1 MKETTYV
8 GLDVHAKS
16 ISIAVILPDGELLE
30 EKIANR
36 RREVAR
42 WVKRLKKACQGRVVS
57 CYEAG
62 PCGYGL
68 QRQLRELG
76 VECQVVAP
84 SLISEKRGGERIK
97 TDRRDALKLAQFLA
111 AGMLEE
117 VYPPT
122 PEQEAVRELCRCRQ
136 GLARELTRARHQV
149 TKLLLRRGLRFEGGR
164 NWTQRH
170 RRWLRGLRFEQA
182 VDQEVFEIHVL
193 KVERVEEQLKYVDER
208 LFEISEQED
217 YLQTVSYLRCFRG
230 IERLTAMTLVCE
242 LYSFGRFASAPGL
255 MNFVGLVVG
264 EHSSGERRRGTGITK
279 AGNSQVRRVLVESS
293 WHYRHRPWVGAVLSK
308 RRQGQPEWVVATA
321 DKAMLRLNRRY
332 HHLVWAGKHPNEAVV
347 AVARE
352 LTGFVWAVLH
362 RHSVQSCAVAA

>member
-84 SLISEKRGGERIK
+84 SLIPEKRGGERIK

-117 VYPPT
+117 VYPHSG
-122 PEQEAVRELCRCRQ
+122 A
-136 GLARELTRARHQV
+136 GGGARVVPVPAGVGSR
-149 TKLLLRRGLRFEGGR
+149 
-164 NWTQRH
+164 
-170 RRWLRGLRFEQA
+170 
-182 VDQEVFEIHVL
+182 VDQGAASGNEV
-193 KVERVEEQLKYVDER
+193 
-208 LFEISEQED
+208 
-217 YLQTVSYLRCFRG
+217 
-230 IERLTAMTLVCE
+230 
-242 LYSFGRFASAPGL
+242 
-255 MNFVGLVVG
+255 
-264 EHSSGERRRGTGITK
+264 
-279 AGNSQVRRVLVESS
+279 
-293 WHYRHRPWVGAVLSK
+293 
-308 RRQGQPEWVVATA
+308 VVAA
-321 DKAMLRLNRRY
+321 R
-332 HHLVWAGKHPNEAVV
+332 V
-347 AVARE
+347 AI
-352 LTGFVWAVLH
+352 
-362 RHSVQSCAVAA
+362 